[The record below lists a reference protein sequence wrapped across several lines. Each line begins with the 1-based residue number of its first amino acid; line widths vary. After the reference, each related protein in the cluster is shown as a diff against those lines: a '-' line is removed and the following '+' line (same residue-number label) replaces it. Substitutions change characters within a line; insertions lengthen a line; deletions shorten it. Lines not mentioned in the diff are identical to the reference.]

1 MGGGQSYR
9 PTPQQEAPKEED
21 PQVQKRKAAR
31 ATQQRYAQ
39 GFGSTIA
46 TDRSAMG
53 GTGTPAQPGTVEKL
67 G

>member
-9 PTPQQEAPKEED
+9 PTPQEAAPKEED
-21 PQVQKRKAAR
+21 PAVQKRKAAR

-39 GFGSTIA
+39 GFSSTIA

-53 GTGTPAQPGTVEKL
+53 GTGTPAAPGSVEKL

>member
-1 MGGGQSYR
+1 MGGGGNYR
-9 PTPQQEAPKEED
+9 PAPAEAPPKEED

-39 GFGSTIA
+39 GFSSTIA
-46 TDRSAMG
+46 TDRAAMG
-53 GTGTPAQPGTVEKL
+53 GTQTPTPGTVEKL